1 MDLLALSV
9 VGGAAGG
16 LGVLVAVREFV
27 PERPDLARALA
38 RLDQPTSSIQTPP
51 AQAGRSTLNRLQRR
65 LAGRLVGV
73 VPVPEAELRLLGRP
87 VEAHLASKV
96 AFAVLG
102 FLLPAAMMSVLAL
115 VGAGLPPAVP
125 LLVSL
130 AGAVVSFF
138 VPDLVLRG
146 QAEEARAEFRQAVGA
161 YLELVA
167 LERAADGGP
176 ADALER
182 AAMVGRG
189 WAFTRISDALAR
201 SRLVGAPPWN
211 ALADLAA
218 EIGADDLRDLADIV
232 ALAGEDG
239 AAIYDTLAAKA
250 ASLRSRSIADAHA
263 ESNAAS
269 EKLTL
274 PAVGL
279 GLGFLL
285 LVCYPALAR
294 VLI

>member
-1 MDLLALSV
+1 MNLLTTAV
-9 VGGAAGG
+9 AGGAACG
-16 LGVLVAVREFV
+16 LGALTVVGELL
-27 PERPDLARALA
+27 PERPHLARALA
-38 RLDQPTSSIQTPP
+38 RLDEPAVSVPAPSAPP
-51 AQAGRSTLNRLQRR
+51 GTTAMDRLQQW
-65 LAGRLVGV
+65 LAGRLDR
-73 VPVPEAELRLLGRP
+73 VPVPSADLRLLRRP
-87 VEAHLASKV
+87 VEAHLTAKV
-96 AFAVLG
+96 AFALLG
-102 FLLPAAMMSVLAL
+102 FLLPVAVLTVLAL
-115 VGAGLPPAVP
+115 VGLGLPLAVP
-125 LLVSL
+125 V
-130 AGAVVSFF
+130 VVSVACAVGFFF
-138 VPDLVLRG
+138 VPDLVLG
-146 QAEEARAEFRQAVGA
+146 SQAEAARAEFRQAVGA

-182 AAMVGRG
+182 AATVGRG

-201 SRLVGAPPWN
+201 ARLVGVPPWR
-211 ALADLAA
+211 ALAQLAE

-250 ASLRSRSIADAHA
+250 ASLRARSLADAEA
-263 ESNAAS
+263 AANASS

>member
-1 MDLLALSV
+1 MNTLTLGV
-9 VGGAAGG
+9 VGGAACG
-16 LGVLVAVREFV
+16 LGALTLIRELV
-27 PERPDLARALA
+27 PERPDLSRALA
-38 RLDQPTSSIQTPP
+38 RLDAPVMSST
-51 AQAGRSTLNRLQRR
+51 AQSATADSSLADRLQRW
-65 LAGRLVGV
+65 LGV
-73 VPVPEAELRLLGRP
+73 RMDRVPVPSADLRLLRRP
-87 VEAHLASKV
+87 VEAHLTSK
-96 AFAVLG
+96 AGFALLG
-102 FLLPAAMMSVLAL
+102 FLLPASVLTVLAL
-115 VGAGLPPAVP
+115 VALRAPLAVP
-125 LLVSL
+125 VVLSL
-130 AGAVVSFF
+130 ASAVGFFF

-146 QAEEARAEFRQAVGA
+146 QAEAARAEFRHAVGA

-182 AAMVGRG
+182 AATVGRG

-201 SRLVGAPPWN
+201 ARLVGVPPWI
-211 ALADLAA
+211 ALAQLAH
-218 EIGADDLRDLADIV
+218 EIGANDLRDLADIV

-250 ASLRSRSIADAHA
+250 ASLRARSLAEA
-263 ESNAAS
+263 ESDANAAS
-269 EKLTL
+269 ERLTL

-294 VLI
+294 VLG

>member
-1 MDLLALSV
+1 MNLLPVAA
-9 VGGAAGG
+9 VGGAACG
-16 LGVLVAVREFV
+16 LGALVAVREFL

-38 RLDQPTSSIQTPP
+38 RLDAPTFAAPPP
-51 AQAGRSTLNRLQRR
+51 AALPGTASMDRLQRW
-65 LAGRLVGV
+65 LAGRMAR
-73 VPVPEAELRLLGRP
+73 VPVPSADLRLLCRS
-87 VEAHLASKV
+87 VEAHLTSKV
-96 AFAVLG
+96 AFALLG
-102 FLLPAAMMSVLAL
+102 LLLPAAVLTVL
-115 VGAGLPPAVP
+115 TLFGPGLPLAVP
-125 LLVSL
+125 VVVSL
-130 AGAVVSFF
+130 ASAAAFFF

-146 QAEEARAEFRQAVGA
+146 RADDARAEFRQAVGA

-176 ADALER
+176 ADSLER
-182 AAMVGRG
+182 AAVVGRG
-189 WAFTRISDALAR
+189 WAFTRISDTLAR
-201 SRLVGAPPWN
+201 ARLVGVPPWR
-211 ALADLAA
+211 ALADLAE

-250 ASLRSRSIADAHA
+250 ASLRARSLA
-263 ESNAAS
+263 EAEATSNAAS

-279 GLGFLL
+279 GLAFLL